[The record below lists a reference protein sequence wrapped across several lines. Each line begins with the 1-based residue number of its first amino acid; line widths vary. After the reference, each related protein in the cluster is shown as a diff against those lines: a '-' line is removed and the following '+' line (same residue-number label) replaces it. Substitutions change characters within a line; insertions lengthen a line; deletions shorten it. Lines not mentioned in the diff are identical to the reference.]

1 MMGSKDGVPVG
12 SRELYL
18 YKPPLNSWTW
28 GKPDKT
34 FDLPAYHLWILS
46 IHLTRYLTVFYRSSS
61 SRAPPPLTNC
71 LSSTA
76 LSDTEA
82 EDRLEPVL
90 SFPDGFNM
98 LLLPGNASEA
108 KAKPLHSRYV
118 LFWVKREE
126 MLEQWARRSFNLLS
140 QLGSTGIPN
149 FLVICELDFLSTLLS
164 HSLLI
169 TSSSES
175 APLHPGS
182 QVHCGMM
189 SLVPST
195 WTQSHEEGGC
205 GTTMQSGWVII
216 RGRWLSTCMHW
227 ASSQRPQGEEMASLT
242 TDATQGS
249 NLIYSIKTMSVLFR
263 YINVSF

>member
-61 SRAPPPLTNC
+61 SRAPPPLANC

-175 APLHPGS
+175 APLHPGLRFIVGWCHWFRAPGPSPMKKEAVAQPCRVGESLLGEDDFPHACTEPPLRGLRERKWLPS
-182 QVHCGMM
+182 QLMP
-189 SLVPST
+189 LREIT
-195 WTQSHEEGGC
+195 WFT
-205 GTTMQSGWVII
+205 
-216 RGRWLSTCMHW
+216 
-227 ASSQRPQGEEMASLT
+227 
-242 TDATQGS
+242 
-249 NLIYSIKTMSVLFR
+249 VLKQW
-263 YINVSF
+263 VSFFDILM